1 MSQLNQRRKLVL
13 LGEMAVGKTSIVRR
27 MVLDRFDG
35 NYKGTLGHDIFVY
48 PLSGLGPAR
57 NESLEL
63 VIWDTDGGLGAGAFH
78 LDAAVKGSSAVII
91 VGDVTRPRTLSTMA
105 LLAAQCDVHLP
116 GRPVYQLFNKTDLLD
131 AETGY
136 DVPAELLS
144 LPHSVRKTSAKSGEN
159 IKETFFDAANAI
171 LRRGL

>member
-1 MSQLNQRRKLVL
+1 MNQRRKLVL

-48 PLSGLGPAR
+48 PLSGLGPAKDQK
-57 NESLEL
+57 LEL
-63 VIWDTDGGLGAGAFH
+63 VIWDTDGGLGASAFH

-91 VGDVTRPRTLSTMA
+91 VGDVTRPRTLATMA
-105 LLAAQCDVHLP
+105 LLSTQCDVHLP
-116 GRPVYQLFNKTDLLD
+116 GRPVYLLFNKVDLLD
-131 AETGY
+131 ADTDY
-136 DVPAELLS
+136 DIPAELRD
-144 LPHSVRKTSAKSGEN
+144 LPHSTRKTSAKSGEN
-159 IKETFFDAANAI
+159 IKETFVDAANAV

>member
-1 MSQLNQRRKLVL
+1 MSQRRKVVM

-57 NESLEL
+57 DQSMEL
-63 VIWDTDGGLGAGAFH
+63 VIWDTDGGLGASAFH
-78 LDAAVKGSSAVII
+78 LDAAVKGASAVII

-105 LLAAQCDVHLP
+105 LLSSQCDVHLP
-116 GRPVYQLFNKTDLLD
+116 GRPVYLLFNKVDLID
-131 AETGY
+131 ADNHY
-136 DVPAELLS
+136 DVPVELQNS
-144 LPHSVRKTSAKSGEN
+144 PHSIRKTSAKSGDN
-159 IKETFFDAANAI
+159 IKETFIDAANAI

>member
-1 MSQLNQRRKLVL
+1 MTDRRKLVL

-48 PLSGLGPAR
+48 PLAGLGPAKDQ
-57 NESLEL
+57 SLEL
-63 VIWDTDGGLGAGAFH
+63 VIWDTDGGLGASAFH

-91 VGDVTRPRTLSTMA
+91 VGDVTRPQTLSTMA
-105 LLAAQCDVHLP
+105 LLCKQCDVHLP
-116 GRPVYQLFNKTDLLD
+116 GRPVYLLFNKVDLLSS
-131 AETGY
+131 ETDY
-136 DVPAELLS
+136 DVPEELRS
-144 LPHSVRKTSAKSGEN
+144 SPHVVRKTSAKSGEN
-159 IKETFFDAANAI
+159 IKETFVDAANTI